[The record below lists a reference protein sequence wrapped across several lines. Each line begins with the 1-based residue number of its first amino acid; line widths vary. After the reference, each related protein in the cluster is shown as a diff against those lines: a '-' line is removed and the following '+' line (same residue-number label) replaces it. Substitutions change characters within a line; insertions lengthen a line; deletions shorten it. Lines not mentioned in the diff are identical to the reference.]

1 LLLTV
6 TSSGTCA
13 MATLTVRQNATEL
26 IHFDADFML
35 LEANFN
41 E

>member
-1 LLLTV
+1 
-6 TSSGTCA
+6 
-13 MATLTVRQNATEL
+13 MRQNATEL